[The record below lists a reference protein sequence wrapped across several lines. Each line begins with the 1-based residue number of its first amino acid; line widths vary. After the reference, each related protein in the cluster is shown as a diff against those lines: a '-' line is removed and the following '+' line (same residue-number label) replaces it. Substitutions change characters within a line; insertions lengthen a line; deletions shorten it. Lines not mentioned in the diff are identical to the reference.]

1 MEPVND
7 STVSSQGAARSIQS
21 LSPKQNEQATQK
33 TDETAESNSASQ
45 ARRPEDKVVISPEAK
60 TETRET
66 QKPEGQGRAEV
77 NNRIKEEARDNKNAE
92 VQLRKFQNQ
101 DTNEVRID
109 PRKVSESVEAV
120 QQQRE
125 QSAKA
130 KETVFEAPSQRIIKE
145 DGSSETRQARSAENN
160 VRNNEGTESNRPTSS
175 PSSVQTET
183 GQNVDDL
190 I

>member
-1 MEPVND
+1 MAQVSD
-7 STVSSQGAARSIQS
+7 STAGVQEAVRSLQPQS
-21 LSPKQNEQATQK
+21 DLQNK
-33 TDETAESNSASQ
+33 PTAQESNSPNPS
-45 ARRPEDKVVISPEAK
+45 RPAEDKVVISPEAK
-60 TETRET
+60 TETKEAR
-66 QKPEGQGRAEV
+66 KPEGQEQIET
-77 NNRIKEEARDNKNAE
+77 NSRIKEEARENKNAE

-101 DTNEVRID
+101 NTDEVRID
-109 PRKVSESVEAV
+109 PRKVSESVEEV

-145 DGSSETRQARSAENN
+145 DGSSVTRQARSAENN
-160 VRNNEGTESNRPTSS
+160 VRTGGAENSQQTPS

-183 GQNVDDL
+183 GQNVDDV